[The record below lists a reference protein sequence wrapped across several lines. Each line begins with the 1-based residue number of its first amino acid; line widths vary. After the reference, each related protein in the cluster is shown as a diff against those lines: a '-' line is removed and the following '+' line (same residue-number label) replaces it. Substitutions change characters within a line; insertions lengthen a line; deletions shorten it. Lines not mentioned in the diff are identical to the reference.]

1 MSRHITRTLF
11 RSALL
16 AVTLGAAAASQAFA
30 ADMKIIVP
38 ASPGGGW
45 DQLGR
50 AVQQSL
56 QANKLAGRIQ
66 VNNIPGAGGTVGLA
80 TLSNSNKGDPNALL
94 VSGRG
99 MVGAIYINK
108 SPISLTTITPI
119 ARLTGE
125 HEVLV
130 VPAGSKLQTMADLVA
145 MYKAN
150 PGSVSWAGGLAGG
163 VDMLTAA
170 MIIQAIGGDPAKL
183 NYVAFGGG
191 GEVLAQVL
199 GGHVTV
205 GMGGYNEFAAQIKS
219 GKLRALGITADK
231 RVPNVDLPTLKEQ
244 GVNVEFINWRGV
256 MGAPSLTEPQRQ
268 ELVNKIT
275 QMAKSNHW
283 KSILQKNGW
292 IDMLMAGDEF
302 KAYIDA
308 EQKSTLNLVTAL
320 GLVKK

>member
-1 MSRHITRTLF
+1 MSGHTAHTLL

-16 AVTLGAAAASQAFA
+16 ALILGAAAASQAIP

-66 VNNIPGAGGTVGLA
+66 VNNVPGAGGTVGLA

-99 MVGAIYINK
+99 MVGAIFINK
-108 SPISLTTITPI
+108 SPVTLTSITPV

-130 VPAGSKLQTMADLVA
+130 VGAGSKLKTMADLVA

-231 RVPNVDLPTLKEQ
+231 RVTGVDIPTLKEQ

-256 MGAPSLTEPQRQ
+256 MGAPGLTEPQRQ
-268 ELVNKIT
+268 ELVNRIT
-275 QMAKSNHW
+275 QMAKSDHW

-292 IDMLMAGDEF
+292 IDMFMAGDEF
-302 KAYIDA
+302 KAYLDA
-308 EQKSTLNLVTAL
+308 EQKSTLDLVTAL